1 MHNTFSKNLFNT
13 MRFVMLTH
21 LPQITENGQILHQ
34 DTKGK
39 KNDISPYITKLLG

>member
-1 MHNTFSKNLFNT
+1 

-21 LPQITENGQILHQ
+21 LLQITENGQILHQ

-39 KNDISPYITKLLG
+39 KKKWYLSIYN